1 MKKKQRQVRRRIFA
15 FLNRDEGGTVAELA
29 IIVPFLAVMLAGVTE
44 FGRLFQSYTTLAKST
59 RTAARY
65 LSNHPFDD
73 LNKTKAKNL
82 AACGQMSCGANDT
95 ALLPGLTPSNICIES
110 TGTAPNPET
119 VTVSI
124 PRAGAGCGSPYTYQP
139 VFDLGLLLHSPTF
152 SLNLPL
158 APSTTMYFMLDD

>member
-1 MKKKQRQVRRRIFA
+1 MKQQKQGLKIMRSFFKRE
-15 FLNRDEGGTVAELA
+15 EGGTVAELA

-65 LSNHPFDD
+65 LSNHPFDAG
-73 LNKTKAKNL
+73 NQTKARNL
-82 AACGQMSCGANDT
+82 AACGKMTCGANDQ
-95 ALLPGLTPSNICIES
+95 LLPGLTPANVCIES
-110 TGTAPNPET
+110 TGNPQPVT

-124 PRAGAGCGSPYTYQP
+124 PRTGGVCGSPYTYQP
-139 VFDLGLLLHSPTF
+139 IFDLAVLLHAPNF

-158 APSTTMYFMLDD
+158 APSTTMYYMLDN

>member
-1 MKKKQRQVRRRIFA
+1 MKQQRQVRRSCFA
-15 FLNRDEGGTVAELA
+15 FLKREEGGTVAELA
-29 IIVPFLAVMLAGVTE
+29 IIVPFLAIMLAGVTE

-65 LSNHPFDD
+65 LSNHPFDAS
-73 LNKTKAKNL
+73 NQTKAKNL
-82 AACGQMSCGANDT
+82 AACGKLTCGVNDT
-95 ALLPGLTPSNICIES
+95 ALLPGLTPGNVCIES
-110 TGTAPNPET
+110 TGGAPNPET

-124 PRAGAGCGSPYTYQP
+124 PRVGAGCGAPYTYQP

>member
-1 MKKKQRQVRRRIFA
+1 MKQRKQTRKNKRGFFKRE
-15 FLNRDEGGTVAELA
+15 EGGTVAELA

-65 LSNHPFDD
+65 LSNHPYDTNNQ
-73 LNKTKAKNL
+73 NKARNL
-82 AACGQMSCGANDT
+82 AACGKLTCGANDE
-95 ALLPGLTPSNICIES
+95 LLPGLAPSNVCIAS
-110 TGTAPNPET
+110 TGTPQPVT

-124 PRAGAGCGSPYTYQP
+124 PRSGGACGSPYTYQP
-139 VFDLGLLLHSPTF
+139 IFDLAALLHSPTF

-158 APSTTMYFMLDD
+158 APSTTMYYMLDN

>member
-1 MKKKQRQVRRRIFA
+1 MKQQKQNGKIRRGFFKRE
-15 FLNRDEGGTVAELA
+15 EGGTVAELA

-65 LSNHPFDD
+65 LSNHPFDAA
-73 LNKTKAKNL
+73 NQTKAKNL
-82 AACGQMSCGANDT
+82 AACGQLTCGVNDQPLLTGLSAN
-95 ALLPGLTPSNICIES
+95 NICIES
-110 TGTAPNPET
+110 TGNPNPVS

-124 PRAGAGCGSPYTYQP
+124 PRTGAGCGSPYTYQP
-139 VFDLGLLLHSPTF
+139 IFDLAVLLHAPTF

-158 APSTTMYFMLDD
+158 APSTTMYYMLDN

>member
-1 MKKKQRQVRRRIFA
+1 MKKQRQVGRRVFT
-15 FLNRDEGGTVAELA
+15 FLNREEGGTVAELA
-29 IIVPFLAVMLAGVTE
+29 IIVPFLAIMLAGVTE

-73 LNKTKAKNL
+73 INKTKAKNL
-82 AACGQMSCGANDT
+82 AACGKVSCGVSDA
-95 ALLPGLTPSNICIES
+95 ALLPGLAPSNICIES
-110 TGTAPNPET
+110 SGAPNPVT

-124 PRAGAGCGSPYTYQP
+124 PRVGAGCGAPYTYQP

>member
-1 MKKKQRQVRRRIFA
+1 MKQQKQSRKIKRGFFRRE
-15 FLNRDEGGTVAELA
+15 EGGTVAELA

-65 LSNHPFDD
+65 LSNHPFDAA
-73 LNKTKAKNL
+73 NQTKAKNL
-82 AACGQMSCGANDT
+82 AACGKMTCGANDQ
-95 ALLPGLTPSNICIES
+95 LLPGLVPGNVCIES
-110 TGTAPNPET
+110 TGDPQPVT

-124 PRAGAGCGSPYTYQP
+124 PRTGAGCGSPYTYQP
-139 VFDLGLLLHSPTF
+139 IFDLAVLLHAPTF

-158 APSTTMYFMLDD
+158 APSTTMYYMLNN